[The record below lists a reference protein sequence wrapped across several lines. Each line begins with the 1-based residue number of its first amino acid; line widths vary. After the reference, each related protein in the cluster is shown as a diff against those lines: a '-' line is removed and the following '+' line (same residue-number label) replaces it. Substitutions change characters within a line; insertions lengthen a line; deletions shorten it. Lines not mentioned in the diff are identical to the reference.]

1 MFLRVIFLENCKM
14 TVPYN
19 SMQNNIN
26 FKLPAKGRLFSALF
40 KFHSRWDMY
49 HHKWSSPC
57 IFLTRKWSFHF
68 IYIHFRK
75 CHESLKK
82 FWINSW
88 KNARNNFPNL
98 WSRLSESRLSFIGSC
113 SPLPIG
119 VRKDGGGWESLPF
132 YSCWRT
138 GVTGS

>member
-26 FKLPAKGRLFSALF
+26 FKHQSKVGFLVLFSNFTVGGICVIINEAVLVF
-40 KFHSRWDMY
+40 FLQGSEVFI
-49 HHKWSSPC
+49 SF
-57 IFLTRKWSFHF
+57 IFTL
-68 IYIHFRK
+68 
-75 CHESLKK
+75 ESVM
-82 FWINSW
+82 NSW
-88 KNARNNFPNL
+88 KSFIPKNARNNFLNL
-98 WSRLSESRLSFIGSC
+98 WSRLSESWLSFIGSC

>member
-26 FKLPAKGRLFSALF
+26 FKHLSKVGFLVLFSNF
-40 KFHSRWDMY
+40 TVDGI
-49 HHKWSSPC
+49 C
-57 IFLTRKWSFHF
+57 IIINEAVLVFFLQGSEVFISFIF
-68 IYIHFRK
+68 TL
-75 CHESLKK
+75 ESVM
-82 FWINSW
+82 NSW
-88 KNARNNFPNL
+88 KSFIPKNARNNFPNL

>member
-26 FKLPAKGRLFSALF
+26 FKHLSKVGFLVLFSNF
-40 KFHSRWDMY
+40 TVDGI
-49 HHKWSSPC
+49 C
-57 IFLTRKWSFHF
+57 IIINEAVLVFFLQGSEVFISFIF
-68 IYIHFRK
+68 TL
-75 CHESLKK
+75 ESVT
-82 FWINSW
+82 NSW
-88 KNARNNFPNL
+88 KSFIPKNARNNFPNL

>member
-49 HHKWSSPC
+49 HYKWSGPC
-57 IFLTRKWSFHF
+57 VFLTRKWIFISFIF
-68 IYIHFRK
+68 TL
-75 CHESLKK
+75 ESVT
-82 FWINSW
+82 NSW
-88 KNARNNFPNL
+88 KSFIPKNARNNFPNL

>member
-1 MFLRVIFLENCKM
+1 MFLRVIFPENCKM

-26 FKLPAKGRLFSALF
+26 FKHQSKVGFLVLFSNF
-40 KFHSRWDMY
+40 TVGGI
-49 HHKWSSPC
+49 C
-57 IFLTRKWSFHF
+57 IIINEAVLMFFLQGSEVFISFIF
-68 IYIHFRK
+68 TL
-75 CHESLKK
+75 ESVT
-82 FWINSW
+82 NSW
-88 KNARNNFPNL
+88 KSFISNNARNNFPNL